1 MPESNPTL
9 RQEHA
14 EGSSLPHR
22 IVDNLCPRSSPRL
35 SSDPGF
41 NDTGGLG
48 TQGLGITSANAPDVR
63 TRLLESYDRSDPVCG
78 ERRCSHGTFSPR
90 VESADRQSFLGG
102 TSGRLRYTGAG
113 DVGSPSSPF
122 RGGDDPPDSRAG
134 SEYTSPMKSSGL
146 LPNEHKKLYALYPV
160 AHLHP
165 AQITNIDQVHI
176 LLHPLLHLDQTIPLV
191 FSTRRFDCCR
201 DGLLNLHPHGPVVG
215 RQFGPYASRQWFV
228 FICGPSSGICNL
240 G

>member
-22 IVDNLCPRSSPRL
+22 IVDSLRPRSSPRL
-35 SSDPGF
+35 SSDPAF
-41 NDTGGLG
+41 NDNGELG
-48 TQGLGITSANAPDVR
+48 TQGLGITSAPDVR

-102 TSGRLRYTGAG
+102 TSGRLRYIGAG
-113 DVGSPSSPF
+113 DVGTTSSSPF

-146 LPNEHKKLYALYPV
+146 LPNDHKKLYALYPV
-160 AHLHP
+160 AHLQS
-165 AQITNIDQVHI
+165 AQIANIDPGTYPI
-176 LLHPLLHLDQTIPLV
+176 TFPSSSGSDNT
-191 FSTRRFDCCR
+191 
-201 DGLLNLHPHGPVVG
+201 VG
-215 RQFGPYASRQWFV
+215 R
-228 FICGPSSGICNL
+228 SSAAI
-240 G
+240 